1 VSKQYWRLL
10 EPGEIMLEWDE
21 WLYPGPVWAPVCSPF
36 VGEPVGA
43 HAAMHVNVVRR
54 RIILPEPQGW
64 ISVNERMPMKEDAN
78 KQGMVVWWDGLNR
91 NDGDWDDYEEGFT
104 HWSTVIDALEPDR
117 DPDEEAWDFFKGSI
131 LHAQPELEKGISWEF
146 EKKVFLA
153 GRKSVATEGGAK

>member
-10 EPGEIMLEWDE
+10 EPGDVWQEGDEISNPVVKWEQVPPSWIKWEVKD
-21 WLYPGPVWAPVCSPF
+21 GPI
-36 VGEPVGA
+36 G
-43 HAAMHVNVVRR
+43 RR
-54 RIILPEPQGW
+54 RITLSEPQGW
-64 ISVNERMPMKEDAN
+64 ISVKDRMPTKEDAN

-91 NDGDWDDYEEGFT
+91 NDGDWDDYEERFT

-153 GRKSVATEGGAK
+153 GRKSVETEGGSK

>member
-1 VSKQYWRLL
+1 LQPSTRRRRPSEQAIL
-10 EPGEIMLEWDE
+10 DT
-21 WLYPGPVWAPVCSPF
+21 
-36 VGEPVGA
+36 VGA
-43 HAAMHVNVVRR
+43 LIRGEWVRQNIDGPIPLRDNDWLARR
-54 RIILPEPQGW
+54 RITLSEPQGW
-64 ISVNERMPMKEDAN
+64 ISVKDRMPTKEDAN

-91 NDGDWDDYEEGFT
+91 NDGDWDDYEERFT